1 MEFFYSLFMV
11 SHILRQSL
19 IIYWFRKGECWVS
32 VSRIEQ
38 MLVDIR
44 AGLNLAEQ
52 SWVFREVKS
61 LNGAWNRYG
70 SGCLSFIFKRLC
82 LDVWYRRSNRAF
94 SLSLSHMYKRM
105 WKKSEIIKKLIFL
118 YPTVII
124 KHMSFIPCVTHKTS
138 KLNATGSKM
147 FLLKI
152 LFIKYTF
159 KMKYSI

>member
-1 MEFFYSLFMV
+1 MVRGIGMGQDVYLLFSKDFVLMCDT
-11 SHILRQSL
+11 
-19 IIYWFRKGECWVS
+19 EDP
-32 VSRIEQ
+32 IE
-38 MLVDIR
+38 L
-44 AGLNLAEQ
+44 
-52 SWVFREVKS
+52 
-61 LNGAWNRYG
+61 
-70 SGCLSFIFKRLC
+70 
-82 LDVWYRRSNRAF
+82 